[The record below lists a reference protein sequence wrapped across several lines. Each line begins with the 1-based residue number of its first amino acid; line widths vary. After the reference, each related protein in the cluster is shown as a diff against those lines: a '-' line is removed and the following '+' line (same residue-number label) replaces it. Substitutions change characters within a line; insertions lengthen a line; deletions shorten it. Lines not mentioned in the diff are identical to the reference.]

1 MPRTA
6 FVNTQGERS
15 REVMRLCYPSLGVGG
30 AAGVLLE
37 TKLEGWPGMPGRQLN
52 IPYTLLLIFL
62 AF

>member
-1 MPRTA
+1 
-6 FVNTQGERS
+6 
-15 REVMRLCYPSLGVGG
+15 MRLCYPSLGVGG